1 MTVDF
6 PLADYHVHTARCGHA
21 VGEIDEYVEHAK
33 EIGLVE
39 LGFADHLPLFN
50 TIDATLTMSWD
61 QFPSYLADIRRLK
74 KEGSGPKIL
83 MGIEV
88 DYLPKFSEQIA
99 NTLAEYDFDYVL
111 GSVHF
116 IDGWGID
123 DRRYI
128 EFYKDYALEELYE
141 RYFDLL
147 IQAAESGLFDVL
159 AHPDLIKKYF
169 RLEKE
174 PLELYERVAKRL
186 AATGIAIEL
195 SSAGLR
201 KPCREPY
208 PSLEFLKICHR
219 YNIPVTLGS
228 DAHAPDQVGDNFA
241 LLLEELR
248 RVGYSEVARFSE
260 RKRTTV
266 GLI

>member
-1 MTVDF
+1 MAVDF

-21 VGEIDEYVEHAK
+21 VGGIDEYVEYAK
-33 EIGLVE
+33 DLGLVE

-74 KEGSGPKIL
+74 KDSSRPKIL

-88 DYLPKFSEQIA
+88 DYMPKFVEQTA
-99 NTLAEYDFDYVL
+99 NILAEYDFDYVL

-116 IDGWGID
+116 VDGWGID

-128 EFYKDYALEELYE
+128 DFYEDYALEDLYE
-141 RYFDLL
+141 RYFDLI

-174 PLELYERVAKRL
+174 PLDLYERVVKKL

-208 PSLEFLKICHR
+208 PSLEFLKICRH

-228 DAHAPDQVGDNFA
+228 DAHAPEQVGADFG
-241 LLLEELR
+241 LLLEQLA
-248 RVGYSEVARFSE
+248 RVGYSEVVRFSE
-260 RKRTTV
+260 RRRTTV
-266 GLI
+266 GLT